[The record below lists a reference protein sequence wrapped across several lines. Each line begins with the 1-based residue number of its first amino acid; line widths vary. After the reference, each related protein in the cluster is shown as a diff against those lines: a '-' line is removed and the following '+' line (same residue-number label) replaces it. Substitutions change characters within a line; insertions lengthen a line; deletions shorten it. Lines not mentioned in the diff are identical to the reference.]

1 MEPVDPRGPKEE
13 LLAEVDWV
21 KVDALCRTGTNPS
34 LPKRKIYKKIIQ
46 QLKIRQIEK
55 NQFLTKKISSKWQD
69 TKNSRKN
76 GNYNLIFLEK
86 NRQIE
91 GIYHEC
97 HVSWWLLQKFE
108 FVLDK

>member
-55 NQFLTKKISSKWQD
+55 NQFLTKKYRQNDKIRKIRE
-69 TKNSRKN
+69 KMENSHFA
-76 GNYNLIFLEK
+76 IF
-86 NRQIE
+86 
-91 GIYHEC
+91 
-97 HVSWWLLQKFE
+97 
-108 FVLDK
+108 

>member
-55 NQFLTKKISSKWQD
+55 KS
-69 TKNSRKN
+69 
-76 GNYNLIFLEK
+76 IFDEK
-86 NRQIE
+86 NIVKMTRYE
-91 GIYHEC
+91 KFAKK
-97 HVSWWLLQKFE
+97 WKLQFNFLRK
-108 FVLDK
+108 KSSN

>member
-55 NQFLTKKISSKWQD
+55 KI
-69 TKNSRKN
+69 N
-76 GNYNLIFLEK
+76 F
-86 NRQIE
+86 
-91 GIYHEC
+91 
-97 HVSWWLLQKFE
+97 
-108 FVLDK
+108 

>member
-46 QLKIRQIEK
+46 QI
-55 NQFLTKKISSKWQD
+55 KKIVKLKKINFDIKKSSNSQD
-69 TKNSRKN
+69 TK
-76 GNYNLIFLEK
+76 I
-86 NRQIE
+86 I
-91 GIYHEC
+91 
-97 HVSWWLLQKFE
+97 QK
-108 FVLDK
+108 LN